1 MHCPKDKICI
11 TVDKRSVIRGKN
23 RKSEQSERLN
33 IIFGI
38 ISKVELIKDLS
49 EGQNLHNR
57 G

>member
-11 TVDKRSVIRGKN
+11 TADERSVIRGKN
-23 RKSEQSERLN
+23 RKRKQSERLN